1 MDLLSSGIGGAVG
14 AIAAATLAALKL
26 KTAFNAFSETFHGY
40 FAGRTDPASRLAD
53 GKIRTTADPLAQHA
67 APPARDRSMLGLMLS
82 SGRTRDEI
90 Q

>member
-40 FAGRTDPASRLAD
+40 FAGRTDPASQEVIDSFDDLNAD
-53 GKIRTTADPLAQHA
+53 I
-67 APPARDRSMLGLMLS
+67 SSLS
-82 SGRTRDEI
+82 SAIERLKRAFRRR
-90 Q
+90 